1 MTDLGERVEETP
13 VTVPARDLTPLFEP
27 QSIAVVGASNDPGK
41 WGHWIARGA
50 LQGRDRRDVFLVNRS
65 GGSIVGEPAFTS
77 LEELPSS
84 PEMVVLVVPAA
95 SFGDALN
102 SALAVGARGVVA
114 ISAGFA
120 EAGDDGRSRQDE
132 MVAKVRE
139 AGAVLVGPNCLGL
152 VDTTSNLQVAWLL
165 EPGWELPPGPI
176 GMISQ
181 SGNLALDVAEMSE
194 KVGLGISRF
203 ASLGNQ
209 ADVSLTD
216 VVRSYIEH
224 DGTGVIAV
232 YAEDFL
238 DGRGFLDA
246 ADEAR
251 RAGKRVI
258 LLAAG
263 ASAAAARAARSHTGS
278 MTSNSMI
285 VDAACAAAGAIRVQT
300 PKEIVDASQVALR
313 SPRFPGRRLGI
324 VSDGGGHAVISAD
337 VAEAAGFEVPAFS
350 EGLRDRLL
358 TVTNSTAGL
367 TNPVDLASAN
377 TVPEGYERVVTAICE
392 SGEVDG
398 VMMVGSFGGLGMMD
412 DALREKES
420 ASAVRIA
427 EAVHAAGVGLLNQT
441 MVPHTQSA
449 QLLRDL
455 GAPTFRDVESAVRAG
470 VLVAAQDPIGMP
482 AAVEPPPSGEATGYF
497 GARGLLE
504 TAGIEF
510 AKAVKVTSA
519 EEAIAAA
526 ESTGYPVVLKA
537 IDLLHKSD
545 AGGVMLG
552 LETSD
557 ELRAAV
563 ESMIANVSPGPFSV
577 EQMVAQR
584 GVELVIGC
592 RRDARFGPVL
602 LIGFGGTY
610 TEILRDTALALAPV
624 SAEQAELLIRR
635 LRGAPILLGARGAE
649 PLAIGKAAEAA
660 GALSQVA
667 ASRPDIDEI
676 EINPLLVSRDSAIG
690 LDARALIVDMG
701 KEGSIA

>member
-1 MTDLGERVEETP
+1 MP
-13 VTVPARDLTPLFEP
+13 VAVPARDLTPLFEP

-65 GGSIVGEPAFTS
+65 GGSVVGEPAFTS
-77 LEELPSS
+77 LEELPSA
-84 PEMVVLVVPAA
+84 PEMVVIAVPAA
-95 SFGDALN
+95 AFRDAVD
-102 SALAVGARGVVA
+102 SALAAGARTIVA

-120 EAGDDGRSRQDE
+120 EAGDEGRARQDE
-132 MVAKVRE
+132 AVAKVRE
-139 AGAVLVGPNCLGL
+139 AGAALVGPNCLGL

-165 EPGWELPPGPI
+165 EPGWQLPPGPI
-176 GMISQ
+176 GLISQ

-216 VVRSYIEH
+216 VVRTYIEH

-238 DGRGFLDA
+238 DGRGFLEA

-251 RAGKRVI
+251 RAGKHVI

-263 ASAAAARAARSHTGS
+263 ASEASARAAKSHTGA
-278 MTSNSMI
+278 MTSNSMV

-300 PKEIVDASQVALR
+300 AKEIVDVAQVALR
-313 SPRFPGRRLGI
+313 SPRFAGRRLGI
-324 VSDGGGHAVISAD
+324 VSDGGGHAAIAAD
-337 VAEAAGFEVPAFS
+337 VAEEAGFEVPAFS
-350 EGLRDRLL
+350 DGLRKRLL
-358 TVTNSTAGL
+358 AVTNSTAGL

-377 TVPEGYERVVTAICE
+377 TVPEGYELCVTTIAA

-398 VMMVGSFGGLGMMD
+398 VLMVGSFGGLGMMD
-412 DALREKES
+412 EDLRAKES

-427 EAVHAAGVGLLNQT
+427 EAVRTAGVGLINQT

-449 QLLRDL
+449 QILRKH

-470 VLVAAQDPIGMP
+470 ILVATRDETGMP
-482 AAVEPPPSGEATGYF
+482 AASEPAPVGEATGYF

-504 TAGIEF
+504 AAGIAF
-510 AKAVKVTSA
+510 AKAVQVASA
-519 EEAIAAA
+519 DEALAAA
-526 ESTGYPVVLKA
+526 ESMGYPVVLKA
-537 IDLLHKSD
+537 IALLHKSN
-545 AGGVMLG
+545 AGGVLLG
-552 LETSD
+552 LETPD
-557 ELRAAV
+557 ALRAAV

-577 EQMVAQR
+577 EQMIAQR
-584 GVELVIGC
+584 GVELVIGA
-592 RRDARFGPVL
+592 RRDARFGPIL

-610 TEILRDTALALAPV
+610 TEILRDTALALAPA
-624 SAEQAELLIRR
+624 SPEQAELLIRR
-635 LRGAPILLGARGAE
+635 LRAAPILLGVGGGEA
-649 PLAIGKAAEAA
+649 LAIGKAAQAA
-660 GALSQVA
+660 AALSQVA
-667 ASRPDIDEI
+667 ASREDIDEI
-676 EINPLLVSRDSAIG
+676 EVNPLLVSRDSAIG
-690 LDARALIVDMG
+690 LDARALLG
-701 KEGSIA
+701 ATAKEDSSA